1 MSTPWLIAL
10 LASLYL
16 AFFLIEWISP
26 LRRRKAA
33 LPHRLAVNF
42 AVSVAA
48 LATAVAIVRPA
59 SDWSLEWAGMS
70 GFGLM
75 HALALSAPA
84 EFAVTFLL
92 LDLSFYY
99 WHVANHRFALLW
111 RIHNV
116 HHVDPDLDVS
126 TAFRFHFAEVALS
139 AGFRLLQV
147 ILIGPA
153 VATYAIYEAA
163 FQACTLFHHSNIRLP
178 ERAERGLNAAIVTP
192 RMHGIHHSQVREE
205 NNSNFGIVFTWWD
218 RLHRTLR
225 LDVPQDAVVI
235 GIPGYTRPEDNRT
248 LRVLA
253 LPFRPQRDY
262 WTPRREPTDR

>member
-1 MSTPWLIAL
+1 MNTLTLIAF
-10 LASLYL
+10 LAILYL
-16 AFFLIEWISP
+16 LFFLGEWVWP
-26 LRRRKAA
+26 LRRRKAP
-33 LPHRLAVNF
+33 LPRRLGVNI
-42 AVSVAA
+42 AVSVLAFAAAA
-48 LATAVAIVRPA
+48 LLVRPA
-59 SDWSLEWAGMS
+59 GDWSLSWTQAT

-75 HALALSAPA
+75 NALELPAPA
-84 EFAVTFLL
+84 EFALTFAL

-99 WHVANHRFALLW
+99 WHRANHRLDFLW

-116 HHVDPDLDVS
+116 HHVDPDLDVT

-139 AGFRLLQV
+139 AGFRVLQ
-147 ILIGPA
+147 IALIGPA
-153 VATYAIYEAA
+153 IATYAIYEAA

-178 ERAERGLNAAIVTP
+178 ERADRGLSGAIVTP

-218 RLHRTLR
+218 RLHDTLR
-225 LDVPQDAVVI
+225 LDVRQDAVVI
-235 GIPGYTRPEDNRT
+235 GIPGYSRPGDNRT

-262 WTPRREPTDR
+262 WTPRAEPTDR